1 MISHKLCYT
10 NEDRK
15 ICLPEFGYFCLMSV
29 LGHEV
34 FSILYGKEYEGRVP
48 AEKDSA
54 AGQNMFKEC
63 VLLCDVNRIN
73 GEHAKYCHKQE
84 GCYGL
89 NYQQTD
95 RD

>member
-1 MISHKLCYT
+1 
-10 NEDRK
+10 
-15 ICLPEFGYFCLMSV
+15 MSV
-29 LGHEV
+29 PGHEV
-34 FSILYGKEYEGRVP
+34 FSILYGKEYEGRVL

>member
-1 MISHKLCYT
+1 MCYT
-10 NEDRK
+10 NEGRK

-73 GEHAKYCHKQE
+73 GEHAKYCHKQSS
-84 GCYGL
+84 
-89 NYQQTD
+89 
-95 RD
+95 